1 MTDEAKWIELAKAE
15 DEAFFRGDLVL
26 SLPEVSYTADEMWE
40 ALMDMFR
47 TSIAIQDEMRRHFDS
62 LPGLDQIR
70 LFDALVA
77 SGVRSWEWWFNVLL
91 ADQEPLPE
99 GIFD

>member
-1 MTDEAKWIELAKAE
+1 MIDEAKWIELAKAE
-15 DEAFFRGDLVL
+15 DEAFFKGDLVL
-26 SLPEVSYTADEMWE
+26 SLPEGSYTADEMWE
-40 ALMDMFR
+40 VLMDMFR
-47 TSIAIQDEMRRHFDS
+47 TSIAIQDEMRRHFDR

-77 SGVRSWEWWFNVLL
+77 SGVKSWEWWFNVLL